1 MTYFVM
7 LLIALFDL
15 VELVCLLN
23 PFLLIQERRKQTLT
37 GKEVLEHERH
47 RLCNNSRRALKS

>member
-1 MTYFVM
+1 M